1 MVLVISGLSEFWVFH
16 QELNW
21 TTLEVFVC
29 NVVNLNPKT
38 LWEIVELITTDQIK
52 LNKQLYGI
60 IYAILNHRAR

>member
-1 MVLVISGLSEFWVFH
+1 MFH

-21 TTLEVFVC
+21 TILEVFVC